1 MKMTNEN
8 KGWMA
13 HALYIGESNM
23 ELFSE
28 KCWQWISE
36 PWEMTSLSHQCNF
49 YQKYVEFAGEDTL
62 RYSNTEALDKTIQ
75 YADDKIMDCFREI
88 DRRFKLTEE

>member
-1 MKMTNEN
+1 MRMTNEN
-8 KGWMA
+8 KGWMRSA
-13 HALYIGESNM
+13 VYLGEESM

-62 RYSNTEALDKTIQ
+62 RYSNTEALKKTIQ